1 MNKKRIVIALGGN
14 AMLKRGEVLSAE
26 NQQHNIDKAT
36 VLIKQLDQDYD
47 VIIVHGNGPQVGL
60 LALQNSA
67 YNEVPAYPLD
77 NLVAQT
83 QGMLGYML
91 MHSLTEQG
99 MSDVSCL
106 LTRVEVSAS
115 DPAFAAP
122 TKYIGPVYSPQDR
135 TKLEKQHG
143 WKMKPDGQYIRRVVA
158 SPKPVQVIEA
168 DTIVSLLDQGKTVV
182 CCGGGGVPVVQQDV
196 GYRGVEAVIDKDAVA
211 AMLAEQIGAD
221 YLMILTDAD
230 AVYQD
235 WGTPNQKALKDV
247 TVSQMRPFAAPDG
260 AMGPKAEAVIQFVE
274 RTGQIAFIGALQD
287 VEQILVGE
295 KGTCVRPACT
305 VAPEDV
311 LVS

>member
-26 NQQHNIDKAT
+26 NQQRNIDKAA
-36 VLIKQLDQDYD
+36 VLIKQLEQDYD
-47 VIIVHGNGPQVGL
+47 VTIVHGNGPQVGL

-67 YNEVPAYPLD
+67 YNEVPVYPLD

-115 DPAFAAP
+115 DPAFSDP

-135 TKLEKQHG
+135 TKLEEQFG
-143 WKMKPDGQYIRRVVA
+143 WKMKLDGQYIRRVVA

-168 DTIVSLLDQGKTVV
+168 STIVSLLDQGKTVV
-182 CCGGGGVPVVQQDV
+182 CCGGGGMPVVQQEV
-196 GYRGVEAVIDKDAVA
+196 GYRGVEAVIDKDSVA

-235 WGTPNQKALKDV
+235 WGTPNQKALRDV

-305 VAPEDV
+305 VVPEDV

>member
-14 AMLKRGEVLSAE
+14 AMLRRGEVLSAE
-26 NQQHNIDKAT
+26 NQQRNINMAAK
-36 VLIKQLDQDYD
+36 LIKQLEQDCD
-47 VIIVHGNGPQVGL
+47 IAIVHGNGPQVGL

-67 YNEVPAYPLD
+67 YNEVPTYPLD

-91 MHSLTEQG
+91 LHALTEQG

-115 DPAFAAP
+115 DPAFLEP
-122 TKYIGPVYSPQDR
+122 TKYIGPVYSPQDQAE
-135 TKLEKQHG
+135 LEKQYG
-143 WKMKPDGQYIRRVVA
+143 WKMKQDGQFVRRVVA
-158 SPKPVQVIEA
+158 SPKPVQVIESNS
-168 DTIVSLLDQGKTVV
+168 IISLMEQGRTVV
-182 CCGGGGVPVVQQDV
+182 CCGGGGMPVVQQEV
-196 GYRGVEAVIDKDAVA
+196 GYLGVEAVIDKDLVA

-235 WGTPNQKALKDV
+235 WGTPNQKALRDV

-274 RTGQIAFIGALQD
+274 RTGQRAFIGALQD
-287 VEQILVGE
+287 IEQILLGE

-305 VAPEDV
+305 VVPEES
-311 LVS
+311 LVV

>member
-14 AMLKRGEVLSAE
+14 AMLRRGEVLSAE
-26 NQQHNIDKAT
+26 NQQRNINMAAK
-36 VLIKQLDQDYD
+36 LIKQLEQDCD
-47 VIIVHGNGPQVGL
+47 IAIVHGNGPQVGL

-67 YNEVPAYPLD
+67 YNEVPTYPLD

-91 MHSLTEQG
+91 LHALTEQG

-115 DPAFAAP
+115 DPAFLEP
-122 TKYIGPVYSPQDR
+122 TKYIGPVYSPQDQAE
-135 TKLEKQHG
+135 LEKQYG
-143 WKMKPDGQYIRRVVA
+143 WKMKQDGQFVRRVVA
-158 SPKPVQVIEA
+158 SPKPVQVIESNS
-168 DTIVSLLDQGKTVV
+168 IISLMEQGRTVV
-182 CCGGGGVPVVQQDV
+182 CCGGGGMPVVQQEV
-196 GYRGVEAVIDKDAVA
+196 GYLGVEAVIDKDLVA

-235 WGTPNQKALKDV
+235 WGTPNQKALRDV

-274 RTGQIAFIGALQD
+274 RTGQRAFIGALQD
-287 VEQILVGE
+287 IEQILLGE

-305 VAPEDV
+305 VVPEEP
-311 LVS
+311 LVV